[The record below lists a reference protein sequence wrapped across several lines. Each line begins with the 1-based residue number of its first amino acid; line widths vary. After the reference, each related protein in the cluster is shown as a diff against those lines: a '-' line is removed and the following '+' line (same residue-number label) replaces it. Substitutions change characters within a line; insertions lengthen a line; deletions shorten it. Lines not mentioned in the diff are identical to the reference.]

1 MFRSVAF
8 GMITAGRAAQK
19 QKRPFLK
26 RWTTD
31 WGGATLATR
40 WIGIGATVAI
50 LALAEAAS
58 AATLTLVQEAPFT
71 LGPQSTS
78 NPCIIAATTCQQ
90 PGGFLYTDFTQKGS
104 VPAYDETSPT
114 YTAGQ
119 LAGFGLTTFNIAIDV
134 NTTVAEGE
142 TLQLF
147 EVLVNAVQHDVYT
160 GPSVPPIGV
169 VSNNG
174 NGFGDWTLRTVDLT
188 GVDPLATVSFHAVWD
203 SATDGGESFF
213 LVSAPTQ
220 VPEPAS
226 LLLFGFGLVGM
237 GAVRAAGGL
246 RKHRS

>member
-1 MFRSVAF
+1 M
-8 GMITAGRAAQK
+8 
-19 QKRPFLK
+19 
-26 RWTTD
+26 
-31 WGGATLATR
+31 ATR

-90 PGGFLYTDFTQKGS
+90 PDGFLYTDFTQKGS
-104 VPAYDETSPT
+104 VPAYNETSPT

-119 LAGFGLTTFNIAIDV
+119 LAGFGFTTFNVAIDV

-160 GPSVPPIGV
+160 GPSVPAIGV

>member
-1 MFRSVAF
+1 
-8 GMITAGRAAQK
+8 MITARRPAQK
-19 QKRPFLK
+19 QKRSFLK
-26 RWTTD
+26 RWITD

-90 PGGFLYTDFTQKGS
+90 PDGFLYTDFTQKGS

-134 NTTVAEGE
+134 NTTVAAAE

-147 EVLVNAVQHDVYT
+147 EVLVNGGLHDVYT
-160 GPSVPPIGV
+160 GPSVPPIGLT
-169 VSNNG
+169 SNNG
-174 NGFGDWTLRTVDLT
+174 NGYGDYTLRTVDLT
-188 GVDPLATVSFHAVWD
+188 GVAADATVVFHAVWD
-203 SATDGGESFF
+203 HASDGGESFF
-213 LVSAPTQ
+213 LAAAPTQ